1 MNNHI
6 LLDAISCLDKEL
18 LAEHLEIKSK
28 LRAKAKIKRI
38 FTKWA
43 ISVACLTI
51 VLVSISLTTNEL
63 ARKNFGEIGEYKIS
77 MSEVVY
83 KGQRIEANESR
94 NYLKQH
100 ETEILSWISKNSHV
114 EVASLHLSYNGIYHV
129 TATEKSNFIN
139 YNIITFFVVD
149 TNGTIVSSLDLF
161 RDGESFNYQVNG
173 GSVSIDK
180 LNEVISQY
188 PNTNFAMIYIEDFT
202 EAIIAPDN
210 SVYFLNGEKSVIED
224 VDYYS
229 LFNKEINLI
238 SDTLLK

>member
-1 MNNHI
+1 MNNYI

-18 LAEHLEIKSK
+18 LTEHLEIKSK

-51 VLVSISLTTNEL
+51 VLVSISLITNEL
-63 ARKNFGEIGEYKIS
+63 THKNFGEIGEYKIS

-94 NYLKQH
+94 IYLKQH

-149 TNGTIVSSLDLF
+149 AKGTIVSSLDLF

-188 PNTNFAMIYIEDFT
+188 PHTNFAMIYIEDFT